1 MRKCQVS
8 IKVTRFGDQIPDSVV
23 KEDFEE
29 MKEMGEK
36 ENELNWYEIS
46 TYTDSND
53 IFEALAAAYL
63 NILNQI
69 KKEQDLPKFGDEGR
83 IVQHYDYKV
92 K

>member
-8 IKVTRFGDQIPDSVV
+8 IRVTRFGDQIPDSVV

-29 MKEMGEK
+29 MKEMGEE
-36 ENELNWYEIS
+36 ENDLNWYEIF

-69 KKEQDLPKFGDEGR
+69 KKEQGLPKFGDEGR
-83 IVQHYDYKV
+83 IIQHYGYNV